1 MSTACLYLG
10 ACDGQL
16 DLREAARPREREQ
29 RMYPPVML
37 MWRVESVFAKCDAVL
52 YTLYYL
58 SPTSTAPVSSRV
70 TLVSPLS
77 ASLTPLSALPRLLEA
92 RLVMDAEPRW
102 WLQVAVT

>member
-1 MSTACLYLG
+1 
-10 ACDGQL
+10 
-16 DLREAARPREREQ
+16 
-29 RMYPPVML
+29 MYPPVML

-58 SPTSTAPVSSRV
+58 SPTYRQFSRHSRLSPV
-70 TLVSPLS
+70 S

>member
-1 MSTACLYLG
+1 
-10 ACDGQL
+10 
-16 DLREAARPREREQ
+16 
-29 RMYPPVML
+29 MYPPVML
-37 MWRVESVFAKCDAVL
+37 MWRVESVLQNATPFYTSF

-58 SPTSTAPVSSRV
+58 SPTYRQLRVSSRV
-70 TLVSPLS
+70 TLGVSPLS